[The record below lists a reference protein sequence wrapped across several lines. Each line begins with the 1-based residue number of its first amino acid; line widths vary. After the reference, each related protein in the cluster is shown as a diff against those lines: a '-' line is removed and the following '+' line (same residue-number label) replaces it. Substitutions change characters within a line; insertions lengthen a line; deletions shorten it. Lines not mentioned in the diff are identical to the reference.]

1 MKASGKAWYLKLL
14 LIVCRYYD
22 KNVQS
27 TEKYC
32 VQIRT
37 KYLLS
42 LVSMSAVT
50 DAIHMVRQVVNMCQ
64 WLNFSMFTNYVHQ
77 Q

>member
-27 TEKYC
+27 TEKCC
-32 VQIRT
+32 VQIST